1 MSVESEIT
9 RINGAVTEQTA
20 LIQEITDILEGKAGG
35 GGSNT
40 VFKIDEIYYAGTF
53 ELYSGVALHTEKADI
68 MLSVNENYI
77 TDTQQ
82 FEEYKNIPFVDFEP
96 FEIDIT
102 KDYPL
107 PLAGDNIY
115 KHYHGFAPFLWQCF
129 LLCKKRREGEKT
141 KHEQSKQRFKHKCKC
156 RGVYTAPTT

>member
-1 MSVESEIT
+1 MGVESEIT

-53 ELYSGVALHTEKADI
+53 ELYLGVALHTEKADI

-82 FEEYKNIPFVDFEP
+82 FEIR
-96 FEIDIT
+96 
-102 KDYPL
+102 L
-107 PLAGDNIY
+107 P
-115 KHYHGFAPFLWQCF
+115 
-129 LLCKKRREGEKT
+129 
-141 KHEQSKQRFKHKCKC
+141 QSHWL
-156 RGVYTAPTT
+156 